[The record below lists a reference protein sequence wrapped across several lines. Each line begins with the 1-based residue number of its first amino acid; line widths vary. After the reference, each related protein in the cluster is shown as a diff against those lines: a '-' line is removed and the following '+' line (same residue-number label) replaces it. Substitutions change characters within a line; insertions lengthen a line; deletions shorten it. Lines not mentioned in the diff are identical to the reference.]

1 MSYYV
6 ELWYNYGEIKIGG
19 VSVGFRL
26 KPKEEKFF
34 EFLSEHAEM
43 ARESAALLED
53 VIQNKRDIEEV
64 IAEIDNLEKQADQ
77 IVDKTMAKLQ
87 KTFITPFDRE
97 DIHILIEKQDD
108 VIDCIKGIIERIH
121 MYNVGP
127 ATEGTKELA
136 DVVLKCVKQLDK
148 AVGYLDNVKKNNLK
162 LEARCNR
169 IVALETEGDQLYR
182 REMAKLF
189 RENTDPIEIIKWKEV
204 LTQME
209 EVLDLCEDQAEL
221 LKRVVLKY
229 A

>member
-1 MSYYV
+1 M
-6 ELWYNYGEIKIGG
+6 GG

-34 EFLSEHAEM
+34 EFLSEHADM
-43 ARESAALLED
+43 ARESAALLEN
-53 VIQNKRDIEEV
+53 VIQNNIDIEDAITEM
-64 IAEIDNLEKQADQ
+64 DNLEKQADQ
-77 IVDKTMAKLQ
+77 IVDKTMAKLH

-108 VIDCIKGIIERIH
+108 VIDCIKGIIERMH
-121 MYNVGP
+121 MYHVGP

-136 DVVLKCVKQLDK
+136 AVVLKCVKQLDK

-169 IVALETEGDQLYR
+169 IVALEAEGDQLYR

-189 RENTDPIEIIKWKEV
+189 RESTDPIEIIKWKEV
-204 LTQME
+204 LTHME
-209 EVLDLCEDQAEL
+209 DVLDLCEDQAEL

>member
-1 MSYYV
+1 MTV
-6 ELWYNYGEIKIGG
+6 KI
-19 VSVGFRL
+19 
-26 KPKEEKFF
+26 
-34 EFLSEHAEM
+34 
-43 ARESAALLED
+43 
-53 VIQNKRDIEEV
+53 
-64 IAEIDNLEKQADQ
+64 
-77 IVDKTMAKLQ
+77 
-87 KTFITPFDRE
+87 FI
-97 DIHILIEKQDD
+97 ILIEKQDD
-108 VIDCIKGIIERIH
+108 VIDCIKGIIERMH

-148 AVGYLDNVKKNNLK
+148 AVGYLDNVRKNNLK

-169 IVALETEGDQLYR
+169 IVALETKAISCIGAR
-182 REMAKLF
+182 WPNCFVKTPIPSKLSG
-189 RENTDPIEIIKWKEV
+189 KKC